1 MSDTDS
7 GQDLLGLVWTSFGKR
22 LAVVAGTL
30 TALISMVF
38 EVPVRISC
46 ARGALACLSVL
57 LVVRIGSFVEQHT
70 RAPAEEP
77 GAAGKNE

>member
-7 GQDLLGLVWTSFGKR
+7 GQDPLGQVWTSFGKR

-30 TALISMVF
+30 TALISMLF

-57 LVVRIGSFVEQHT
+57 LVVRLGSFLERRT
-70 RAPAEEP
+70 RAAVEEP
-77 GAAGKNE
+77 QGAGENE